1 MDLDAVLAR
10 RPEVALVDELAHT
23 NIPGSRNAKRWQDVE
38 ELLAAGITVISTVN
52 IQHLESV
59 NDVVEKIT
67 GVPQRE
73 TVPDAVVR
81 AAEQV
86 EMVDMTPEALRRRM
100 AHGNVYAAVKV
111 DAALSN
117 YFRVGNLTALREL
130 ALLWVA
136 DRVEEGLLRYRA
148 EHGIGQ
154 TWEARER
161 VVVALTGGPEGA
173 TLIRRAA
180 RIASRTVGGDLLAVH
195 VVRSDG
201 LTGASPAAL
210 ATQRRLAESLGGSY
224 HQVIGDD
231 ISEALLAFARA
242 ENATQL
248 VLGASRRSW
257 LATMLTGPGIAAKT
271 IQGSGD
277 IDVHIV
283 THAEMGRRSG
293 LPPAARSIS
302 LSRRIYGFALAAAAP
317 PLIAIALASARGG
330 LNLLSDA
337 LVFLVLVV
345 LVALVGGLYPALL
358 AAVATSLLLNYY
370 FIPPLHTF
378 TIQQPNNVLAPGRVR
393 GGGRR
398 GQRRG
403 RPRRAAHPA
412 GGARQRP
419 IRDPRHPGRQRPARP
434 VRRRRAARAGP
445 RVIRHDL
452 RNAAATDGWS
462 TRGRLPRTGLHLGD
476 RGIGRARAAG
486 PAGRRR
492 R

>member
-1 MDLDAVLAR
+1 MAAALRVYLGAAPGVGKTFRMLEEGHRRRDRGTDVVIGYVETHGRVHTEALVGNLEVVPRKHLTYRGSEFTEMDVDAVIAR
-10 RPEVALVDELAHT
+10 KPDVVLVDELAHT
-23 NIPGSRNAKRWQDVE
+23 NVPGSRNAKRWQDVE
-38 ELLAAGITVISTVN
+38 ELLAAGITVITTVN
-52 IQHLESV
+52 VQHLESI

-100 AHGNVYAAVKV
+100 AHGNVYAAEKI

-136 DRVEEGLLRYRA
+136 DRVEEGLLSYRA

-161 VVVALTGGPEGA
+161 VVVALTGGPEGE

-210 ATQRRLAESLGGSY
+210 AAQRRLAESLGGSY

-231 ISEALLAFARA
+231 VSEALLAFARA

-248 VLGASRRSW
+248 VLGASRR
-257 LATMLTGPGIAAKT
+257 
-271 IQGSGD
+271 
-277 IDVHIV
+277 
-283 THAEMGRRSG
+283 
-293 LPPAARSIS
+293 
-302 LSRRIYGFALAAAAP
+302 
-317 PLIAIALASARGG
+317 
-330 LNLLSDA
+330 
-337 LVFLVLVV
+337 
-345 LVALVGGLYPALL
+345 
-358 AAVATSLLLNYY
+358 
-370 FIPPLHTF
+370 
-378 TIQQPNNVLAPGRVR
+378 
-393 GGGRR
+393 
-398 GQRRG
+398 
-403 RPRRAAHPA
+403 
-412 GGARQRP
+412 
-419 IRDPRHPGRQRPARP
+419 
-434 VRRRRAARAGP
+434 
-445 RVIRHDL
+445 
-452 RNAAATDGWS
+452 
-462 TRGRLPRTGLHLGD
+462 
-476 RGIGRARAAG
+476 
-486 PAGRRR
+486 
-492 R
+492 